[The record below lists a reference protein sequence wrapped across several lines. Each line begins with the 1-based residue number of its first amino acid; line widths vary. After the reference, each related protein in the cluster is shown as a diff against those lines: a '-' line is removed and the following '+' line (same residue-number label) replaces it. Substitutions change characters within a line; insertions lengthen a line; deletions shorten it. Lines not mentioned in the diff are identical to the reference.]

1 MTIDVDQLLAGSVTG
16 ANSTTLLPIP
26 EGEFHAVITEVSL
39 RDFQYKKGPNSGMT
53 GYALD
58 ITWEIND
65 PQLKEHLKRAP
76 VVRQSMILDL
86 NGDSLDMSEGRNVAL
101 GRLRAAV
108 KQNDPGRPW
117 SPNQLKGSVAVIQT
131 KQRMEGETTYTDVA
145 RVAAA

>member
-1 MTIDVDQLLAGSVTG
+1 MLDPDQLLSGSVQG
-16 ANSTTLLPIP
+16 ANSTSLTPVP
-26 EGEFHAVITEVSL
+26 EGEFQAMISDVAL
-39 RDFQYKKGPNSGMT
+39 RDFQYKKGPQSGMT

-65 PQLKEHLKRAP
+65 AALKEQLKRSP
-76 VVRQSMILDL
+76 TVRQSMILDL

-108 KQNDPGRPW
+108 KQNEPGRPW
-117 SPNQLKGSVAVIQT
+117 SPVQLKGAVAVIQT
-131 KQRMEGETTYTDVA
+131 KQRMDGETIYTDVA